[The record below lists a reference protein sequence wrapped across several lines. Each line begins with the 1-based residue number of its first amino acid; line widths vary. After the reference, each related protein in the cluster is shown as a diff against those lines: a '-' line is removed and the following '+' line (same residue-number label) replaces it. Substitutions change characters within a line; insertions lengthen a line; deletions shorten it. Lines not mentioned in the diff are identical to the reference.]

1 MDSQAVALP
10 RIKRRDVWVIIL
22 ALVYELEFS
31 ARWIFRGV
39 FLLFT
44 FCNSETQF
52 PSEDLKWSIRLPQ
65 APTSVYSLSP
75 LDWPLVHA

>member
-1 MDSQAVALP
+1 M
-10 RIKRRDVWVIIL
+10 WVIIL

-44 FCNSETQF
+44 FCISETQF
-52 PSEDLKWSIRLPQ
+52 PFEDLKWSIP
-65 APTSVYSLSP
+65 APTGSHVRL
-75 LDWPLVHA
+75 LA

>member
-10 RIKRRDVWVIIL
+10 RIKRRDVWIIIL
-22 ALVYELEFS
+22 ALFYELEFS

-44 FCNSETQF
+44 FCISQRDMV
-52 PSEDLKWSIRLPQ
+52 PI
-65 APTSVYSLSP
+65 
-75 LDWPLVHA
+75 